1 MPHTHSQSTS
11 TSSPYPRPT
20 RLPRS
25 PSDPIHLSY
34 PSPTPAS
41 RSPLHSPLRGPS
53 PGPAAGQQI
62 YVLTADGSSLFLVDP
77 SKPRGGEEPP
87 PYASFPVQ
95 PLPLAGDDDAD
106 ADAEEPGV
114 RRVEFPS
121 VDEEGPHRHRARTLS
136 AISNQERYRPRT
148 STFTRPP
155 ASRRARSALST
166 PEPRT
171 AWLVP
176 DETTPLLPSRDLEYA
191 PIADEGAG
199 WIGRGWW
206 RDVWCGE
213 LEDGEEDTRVGWGEG
228 WRRYWRPVGRS
239 AYWGSVLH
247 LVFLNFPFALLVW
260 PWLLVGTLAGTALL
274 ITLPLGAIVWW
285 LTLIISRS
293 AARLETI
300 MQLHYHTPLP
310 PGKTAQYH
318 PIFYRPLPVPR
329 SSSPYYTPLPSPS
342 SHPHPH
348 PYHTAPPPPL
358 PPTFDP
364 SPIIWDKRFTKNSYA
379 MFLDHYSYS
388 ALSYFLL
395 VKPLLTLFGTIM
407 CILVLALGVGTLGVG
422 LPVAMRI
429 VRRWGRWQGEV
440 ALDNL

>member
-1 MPHTHSQSTS
+1 MP
-11 TSSPYPRPT
+11 PT

-25 PSDPIHLSY
+25 PSDPIHLSHRP
-34 PSPTPAS
+34 PS
-41 RSPLHSPLRGPS
+41 PS

-95 PLPLAGDDDAD
+95 PLPLAGGDDAEAD
-106 ADAEEPGV
+106 ADVDVEAEEPGVGV
-114 RRVEFPS
+114 RRVEFPR
-121 VDEEGPHRHRARTLS
+121 VHEEEEGPHRHRARTLS

-148 STFTRPP
+148 FTFTRPP

-171 AWLVP
+171 AWLVDVPDVP
-176 DETTPLLPSRDLEYA
+176 DETTPLLPGPGRDLESA
-191 PIADEGAG
+191 PIIAAADEQAG
-199 WIGRGWW
+199 WRGRGWW
-206 RDVWCGE
+206 KGVWCGE

-228 WRRYWRPVGRS
+228 WKRYWRP
-239 AYWGSVLH
+239 
-247 LVFLNFPFALLVW
+247 ALLVW

-329 SSSPYYTPLPSPS
+329 SSSPYYNPLPSPS

-348 PYHTAPPPPL
+348 PHPYHTTPSSPL
-358 PPTFDP
+358 PPTSDP
-364 SPIIWDKRFTKNSYA
+364 SPIIWDKRFTKNAYA

-395 VKPLLTLFGTIM
+395 IKPLLTLFGTIM
-407 CILVLALGVGTLGVG
+407 CILVLAVLGVGTLGVG
-422 LPVAMRI
+422 LPVGMRI